1 MRLLLALVPSL
12 FFVPAAFADCVAAV
26 DGSGLSPVVW
36 KADHRALE
44 SLLGQVDD
52 VVCAFMKR
60 SGFGFA
66 PPKSGF
72 FVLTP
77 DEVLFVRD
85 RKTMEVLF
93 RSKFAGIGRLGWNAF
108 GFPSMPEFEDQL
120 ALGLLIVGGEHFSF
134 TLTCAGGA
142 ARLVN
147 ELVRRWTSNTGF
159 RVSRPP
165 GLPPSPPCS

>member
-1 MRLLLALVPSL
+1 MRSLFALVPSL
-12 FFVPAAFADCVAAV
+12 LLVPAAFADCVDAV
-26 DGSGLSPVVW
+26 SGSGLSPVVS

-52 VVCAFMKR
+52 AVCAFMKR
-60 SGFGFA
+60 SRVGFA
-66 PPKSGF
+66 PPRSGF
-72 FVLTP
+72 FVLAP

-93 RSKFAGIGRLGWNAF
+93 RSKFADIGRVGWNAF
-108 GFPSMPEFEDQL
+108 DFPSTPEFEDQL
-120 ALGLLIVGGEHFSF
+120 ALGLLIVGGEDLSF

>member
-1 MRLLLALVPSL
+1 MRSLLALVPSL
-12 FFVPAAFADCVAAV
+12 LFVPAAFADCRAAV
-26 DGSGLSPVVW
+26 GGSGLSAVVS

-52 VVCAFMKR
+52 VVCAFMNGSR
-60 SGFGFA
+60 FGFA
-66 PPKSGF
+66 PRKSGF

-77 DEVLFVRD
+77 DEVVFVRD
-85 RKTMEVLF
+85 HKTMEVLF
-93 RSKFAGIGRLGWNAF
+93 RSKFADIGRFGWNAF
-108 GFPSMPEFEDQL
+108 GYPSIPEFEDQFRL
-120 ALGLLIVGGEHFSF
+120 EILIVGGEDFSF